1 MKERNRFSGLLK
13 HLMTVAKLKNATLAK
28 QLQYDESYISKW
40 ATGSLLP
47 TEKTSEK
54 IFRDISRSIVTS
66 VDEDGLQTLYS
77 EYQLDNRTDL
87 EEAIFDNLMAE
98 FFYVID
104 LKETTGSEVA
114 QKTSYYPELTLAQFM
129 QKMRHPVLRQV
140 KSLDVIMVTDIFSL
154 DRNYQLT
161 LAELDGGSSSTNATQ
176 RNWPGVRFTMLVN
189 PGFPDF
195 NNNYNVLFLLNLL
208 TNLSNVDFQLYAS
221 PQAQGK
227 MIFAVRDA
235 YSISGM
241 IIDETHCLSV
251 TTSEEPKNANAI
263 YDRVQSL
270 CTQETLAVRRVS
282 MSQLLRTNE
291 YTQYT
296 FARNQRWL
304 LSHVTEHTLP
314 NDLFEDLLDQY
325 CQSHPEADRE
335 KILKMHKMSR
345 SVLESMGIKVLL
357 PENALSNFA
366 VSGMVDFF
374 NNKYYLTPDQR
385 LHYLEY
391 VSTLSEKNPQLEIR
405 ILRDGIFSD
414 LQHVPNPT
422 LFLSDGPCHLRLSR
436 TGPKNNMS
444 ILNRAQLCDHFR
456 QFFDDLWKDEQNVD
470 TSYIAAEDMMRYAR
484 QMVKVQILIES

>member
-40 ATGSLLP
+40 VTGSLLP

-66 VDEDGLQTLYS
+66 VDDNGLQTLFS

-87 EEAIFDNLMAE
+87 EDAIFDNLMAE
-98 FFYVID
+98 FTYVID

-140 KSLDVIMVTDIFSL
+140 KSLDVIMVADILSL

-161 LAELDGGSSSTNATQ
+161 LAELDGGGGANAAQ
-176 RNWPGVRFTMLVN
+176 RNWPGVRFTMLIN
-189 PGFPDF
+189 PTNQDS
-195 NNNYNVLFLLNLL
+195 NNSYNVQFLLNLL
-208 TNLSNVDFQLYAS
+208 TNLSNVDFQLYVS
-221 PQAQGK
+221 PQSQGK
-227 MIFAVRDA
+227 MIFAVREA

-251 TTSEEPKNANAI
+251 TTSEDPKNANAI

-304 LSHVTEHTLP
+304 MSHVTEHSLP
-314 NDLFEDLLDQY
+314 DDLFDTLLEEY
-325 CQSHPEADRE
+325 CLSHPDTDRE
-335 KILKMHKMSR
+335 KLRRMHKMSR
-345 SVLESMGIKVLL
+345 SVLESMGIKVIL
-357 PENALSNFA
+357 PENALSDFA

-374 NNKYYLTPDQR
+374 NNKFYLDPEQR

-391 VSTLSEKNPQLEIR
+391 IASLVEKNPQLEFR
-405 ILRDGIFSD
+405 ILREGIFSD

-422 LFLSDGPCHLRLSR
+422 LLLSDGPCHLRLSR

-444 ILNRAQLCDHFR
+444 ILNRVQLCDHFR
-456 QFFDDLWKDEQNVD
+456 QFFDDLWRDEQNVD
-470 TSYIAAEDMMRYAR
+470 SSYIAAEDMVRYAR

>member
-40 ATGSLLP
+40 STGSLLP

-77 EYQLDNRTDL
+77 EYQLDNIPDL

-98 FFYVID
+98 FTYVVD

-140 KSLDVIMVTDIFSL
+140 KSLDVIMVADILSL

-161 LAELDGGSSSTNATQ
+161 LAELDGGGGMNAAQ
-176 RNWPGVRFTMLVN
+176 RNWPGVRFTMLIN
-189 PGFPDF
+189 PSTQAL
-195 NNNYNVLFLLNLL
+195 NNSYNVQFLLNLL
-208 TNLSNVDFQLYAS
+208 TNLSNVDFQLYTT
-221 PQAQGK
+221 PQSQGK

-251 TTSEEPKNANAI
+251 TTSEDPKNANAI

-282 MSQLLRTNE
+282 MSQLLKTNE

-304 LSHVTEHTLP
+304 VSHVTEHSLP
-314 NDLFEDLLDQY
+314 DDLFDLLLDQY
-325 CQSHPEADRE
+325 CRSHPDADRE
-335 KILKMHKMSR
+335 KLRKMHKMTR

-357 PENALSNFA
+357 PENALSDFA

-374 NNKYYLTPDQR
+374 NNKFYLTPEQR
-385 LHYLEY
+385 LHYLQY
-391 VSTLSEKNPQLEIR
+391 IATLTEKNPQLEIR
-405 ILRDGIFSD
+405 VLREGIFSD
-414 LQHVPNPT
+414 LQHVPSPT
-422 LFLSDGPCHLRLSR
+422 LYLSDGPCHLRLSR

-444 ILNRAQLCDHFR
+444 ILNRAQLCDQFR
-456 QFFDDLWKDEQNVD
+456 QFFDELWTSDQYVD
-470 TSYIAAEDMMRYAR
+470 TAYIAVEDMVRYAR

>member
-13 HLMTVAKLKNATLAK
+13 HLMTVAKLKNSTLAK

-54 IFRDISRSIVTS
+54 ILRDIAHCVVAS
-66 VDEDGLQTLYS
+66 VDADGLQTLYS
-77 EYQLDNRTDL
+77 EYQLDNTLDL
-87 EEAIFDNLMAE
+87 EDAVFDNLMAE
-98 FFYVID
+98 FNYVID

-114 QKTSYYPELTLAQFM
+114 QKTSYYPELTLAQYM

-140 KSLDVIMVTDIFSL
+140 KSLDVIMVADILSL

-161 LAELDGGSSSTNATQ
+161 LAELDGGTGGAAH
-176 RNWPGVRFTMLVN
+176 RNWPGVRFTMVIN
-189 PGFPDF
+189 PNSSHAD
-195 NNNYNVLFLLNLL
+195 NSYDVQFLLNLL
-208 TNLSNVDFQLYAS
+208 TNLSNVDFQLYAT
-221 PQAQGK
+221 PQSQGK

-235 YSISGM
+235 YAISGM
-241 IIDETHCLSV
+241 IIDETHCISV
-251 TTSEEPKNANAI
+251 TASEDPKNANAI
-263 YDRVQSL
+263 FDRVQSL

-314 NDLFEDLLDQY
+314 DSLFPQLLEEY
-325 CQSHPEADRE
+325 CQSHQDADYE
-335 KILKMHKMSR
+335 KLMRLHKMCR
-345 SVLESMGIKVLL
+345 SVLEGMNIKILL
-357 PENALSNFA
+357 PENAVSDFA

-374 NNKYYLTPDQR
+374 NNKLYLNPEQR
-385 LHYLEY
+385 LEYLEY
-391 VSTLSEKNPQLEIR
+391 VSSLAEKNPQLEFR
-405 ILRDGIFSD
+405 VLREGIFSD
-414 LQHVPNPT
+414 LQRVPCPT

-436 TGPKNNMS
+436 SGPKNNMS
-444 ILNRAQLCDHFR
+444 ILNRVQLCDQFR
-456 QFFDDLWKDEQNVD
+456 QFFDELWNSDRYVD
-470 TSYIAAEDMMRYAR
+470 SSYIAAEDMMRYAR
-484 QMVKVQILIES
+484 QMVKVQIMVES

>member
-13 HLMTVAKLKNATLAK
+13 HLMTVAKLKNSTLAK

-54 IFRDISRSIVTS
+54 ILRDIAQCVVTS
-66 VDEDGLQTLYS
+66 VDDDGLQTLYS
-77 EYQLDNRTDL
+77 EYQLDNLMDL
-87 EEAIFDNLMAE
+87 EEAVFDNLMAE
-98 FFYVID
+98 FNYVID

-114 QKTSYYPELTLAQFM
+114 QKTNYYPELTLAQYM

-140 KSLDVIMVTDIFSL
+140 KSLDVIMVADILSL

-161 LAELDGGSSSTNATQ
+161 LAELDGGAGSGASH
-176 RNWPGVRFTMLVN
+176 RNWPGVRFTMVIN
-189 PGFPDF
+189 PASPNTSNSYD
-195 NNNYNVLFLLNLL
+195 VLFLLNLL
-208 TNLSNVDFQLYAS
+208 TNLSNVDFQLYAT

-235 YSISGM
+235 YAISGM
-241 IIDETHCLSV
+241 IIDETHCISV
-251 TTSEEPKNANAI
+251 TASEDPKNANAI
-263 YDRVQSL
+263 FDRVHSL

-314 NDLFEDLLDQY
+314 DHLFAALLDEY
-325 CQSHPEADRE
+325 CKTHQDADRE
-335 KILKMHKMSR
+335 KLLRLHKMSR
-345 SVLESMGIKVLL
+345 SVLEGMNIKILL
-357 PENALSNFA
+357 PENAVSDFA

-374 NNKYYLTPDQR
+374 NNKFYLTPEQR
-385 LHYLEY
+385 LEYLEY
-391 VSTLSEKNPQLEIR
+391 ISTLAEKNPQLEFR
-405 ILRDGIFSD
+405 VLREGIFSD
-414 LQHVPNPT
+414 LQQVPSPT

-436 TGPKNNMS
+436 SGPKNNMS
-444 ILNRAQLCDHFR
+444 ILNRVQLCDQFR
-456 QFFDDLWKDEQNVD
+456 QFFDELWASDKHVD

-484 QMVKVQILIES
+484 QMVKVQIMVES